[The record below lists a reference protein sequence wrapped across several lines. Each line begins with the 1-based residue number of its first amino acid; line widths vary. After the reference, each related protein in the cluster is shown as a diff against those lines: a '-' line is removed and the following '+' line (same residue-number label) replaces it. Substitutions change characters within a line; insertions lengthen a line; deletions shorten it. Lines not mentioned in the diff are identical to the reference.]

1 MTVKF
6 VKSIPFNACKSL
18 FQLKLQD
25 KNLLPQCQQLDAF
38 LKRYPNGV
46 STLVVNHGYV
56 SLDDLGVLILNSS
69 KVAQD
74 YFYLAVNKFL
84 IYSNRTTELYPV
96 TDYDEKLILF
106 CASVLK
112 GSFELVEH
120 TIRSDDH
127 GRIGNFIHPVTTM
140 FFSRHG

>member
-6 VKSIPFNACKSL
+6 VKSIPFNTCKSL
-18 FQLKLQD
+18 FQTNLQD
-25 KNLLPQCQQLDAF
+25 ENLLPQCQQLDAF
-38 LKRYPNGV
+38 VKRFPNDV
-46 STLVVNHGYV
+46 STLIVNHRYY
-56 SLDDLGVLILNSS
+56 SLDDLRVLIINSS
-69 KVAQD
+69 KSAQD

-84 IYSNRTTELYPV
+84 IYSNQTTKLFPV

-112 GSFELVEH
+112 GSFDLIEH

-127 GRIGNFIHPVTTM
+127 GHLGNFIHPVTTM
-140 FFSRHG
+140 FFKRHG

>member
-6 VKSIPFNACKSL
+6 VKSIPFNVCKSL

-38 LKRYPNGV
+38 VKRCPNGA
-46 STLVVNHGYV
+46 STLVVNHGYH
-56 SLDDLGVLILNSS
+56 SLDDLRVFILDSS
-69 KVAQD
+69 KSAQD

-84 IYSNRTTELYPV
+84 IYSNQTTELFPV
-96 TDYDEKLILF
+96 RDYDEKLILF

-112 GSFELVEH
+112 GSFELIEH
-120 TIRSDDH
+120 ATRSDDH
-127 GRIGNFIHPVTTM
+127 GHLGNFIHPVTTM
-140 FFSRHG
+140 FFKRHG